1 MERNIA
7 DKMLGKQLR
16 VLHPDPQSTGREPDW
31 ACYGLLNTASAQQGH
46 ICQSFSSFP
55 NSALK
60 RLSVRT
66 HEHRRGILLHD
77 TKTIFLL
84 VLFTS
89 HPKLKLQLSSLLCL
103 IPMPLCSLLLLLL
116 PLPLSHATSPVS
128 HQDRSFTFTQNSVQI
143 QDPII
148 RAGFL
153 GPLLVLIT
161 LCGFSEKAE
170 PEKRVSR

>member
-1 MERNIA
+1 
-7 DKMLGKQLR
+7 MLRKQPR
-16 VLHPDPQSTGREPDW
+16 VLHPGPQSTGREPDW
-31 ACYGLLNTASAQQGH
+31 ACSAQQGH
-46 ICQSFSSFP
+46 LHQSAYSFP

-60 RLSVRT
+60 RRAFEYMSIGGAFFSTPPKPSFRTCYLPRIPSVSY
-66 HEHRRGILLHD
+66 
-77 TKTIFLL
+77 
-84 VLFTS
+84 S
-89 HPKLKLQLSSLLCL
+89 HSSLLCL
-103 IPMPLCSLLLLLL
+103 IPMPLCSPLLLLL
-116 PLPLSHATSPVS
+116 PLLLSHTTSPVS
-128 HQDRSFTFTQNSVQI
+128 HQNRPFTFTQNGVQI